1 MVFIQR
7 IYIFPNFTADS
18 LSNELMNKIIR
29 NKRLLF
35 LFLFIFGLMAVNAQ
49 EVTIDGLKYYLFVD
63 THEAALNGNNLWV
76 GELDI
81 PSEVSYNSETYI
93 VNAMSV
99 FAFYNSLDLIP
110 GSTVIIRNN
119 GQIQMASGSIVNAPK
134 GVIVQIG
141 SGKIS

>member
-63 THEAALNGNNLWV
+63 THEAALNGNN
-76 GELDI
+76 
-81 PSEVSYNSETYI
+81 
-93 VNAMSV
+93 
-99 FAFYNSLDLIP
+99 
-110 GSTVIIRNN
+110 
-119 GQIQMASGSIVNAPK
+119 
-134 GVIVQIG
+134 
-141 SGKIS
+141 